1 MGLHVIHKYAG
12 EMSITHTRVEKCGQ
26 RGVLGKYCLHFHLM
40 GSCPGCSFVGNA
52 IEYGHQR
59 GIVVHGTHQAL
70 VADNV
75 LSDVRGAGIYVEDG
89 NELSNRF
96 LYNVVICPW
105 SREGPLKSCT
115 VPGTDNDQADTSL
128 NHAGLWAHAS
138 DNHFVGNRFAN
149 SFNGLFIQG
158 DFEGGNGRG
167 AVQSQLCTEHERFG
181 RVSGN
186 TNHGHGRF
194 GTYILGPHFPR
205 NVQQTLAM
213 NGVMNLSTCAAFD
226 SSGIDTG
233 VPVRISDNLD
243 WGNVFVGQYDVG
255 DVQYHHHTSI
265 DNLNLLCIHAE
276 AWTLDSLVLY
286 DLLTCPAFEPSRG
299 QIGRRPRTSMMA
311 ARRT

>member
-1 MGLHVIHKYAG
+1 MTSHMTALPTQPPPQAPPPHPLSPPQVVTWTLTTLPPLSLPPALPPPSPQIATLTVTSPLYRTPPPSPLPLA
-12 EMSITHTRVEKCGQ
+12 CA
-26 RGVLGKYCLHFHLM
+26 F
-40 GSCPGCSFVGNA
+40 

-276 AWTLDSLVLY
+276 A
-286 DLLTCPAFEPSRG
+286 
-299 QIGRRPRTSMMA
+299 
-311 ARRT
+311 